1 MQGEQEPGVPGRQGR
16 AFQAR
21 EIIKTL
27 EVEVIVACYS
37 DKRKTRETRLRVK
50 GKGKKLNERDGQAAR
65 RCISYRPRERGG
77 FYP

>member
-1 MQGEQEPGVPGRQGR
+1 MPGRQGR

-27 EVEVIVACYS
+27 EVEVVEVTVACYS
-37 DKRKTRETRLRVK
+37 DKRKTRETRLRGKRK
-50 GKGKKLNERDGQAAR
+50 GIELNERDGQAAR
-65 RCISYRPRERGG
+65 WCRPYRPRERGG

>member
-1 MQGEQEPGVPGRQGR
+1 MNRKEPGVPGRQGR

-27 EVEVIVACYS
+27 EVEVSVACYS
-37 DKRKTRETRLRVK
+37 DKRKTRETRLRGK
-50 GKGKKLNERDGQAAR
+50 GKGIDLNERDEQAAR
-65 RCISYRPRERGG
+65 RCRSYRPRERGG